1 MTDERISDVQG
12 LLDALTAQRD
22 GMITWDGPFRLFLP
36 PSYPVDDKVTLEK
49 NFPNIDVITVAQYI
63 EPERKGLAPTGQRKE
78 DERKAKA
85 REIVAKLREKKKDIE
100 A

>member
-1 MTDERISDVQG
+1 MTNEKVADVQG
-12 LLDALTAQRD
+12 LLDALTAKLD
-22 GMITWDGPFRLFLP
+22 GMITGDGPFRLFLP
-36 PSYPVDDKVTLEK
+36 PSCPVDDKITLEHH
-49 NFPNIDVITVAQYI
+49 FPNIDVVTVAQYI